1 MSEEKKMATAKAP
14 RKLPK
19 MSNPQKSDN
28 FAIGVT
34 PEHYWLI
41 TGMAQGGGTNRS
53 KMLETIIDH
62 YIKTTFSREGK

>member
-1 MSEEKKMATAKAP
+1 MATAKSV

-19 MSNPQKSDN
+19 MSNPEKSDK

-41 TGMAQGGGTNRS
+41 TGLAQGKGMNRTR
-53 KMLETIIDH
+53 LLAQIIDH
-62 YIKTTFSREGK
+62 YIKCTFAGDKQ